1 MVMALSGHAQVIKK
15 KSLNLDAANKA
26 IAAAIDYAKKNN
38 TPAGVISLVGEGG
51 KLMTLERL
59 ESARQ
64 PAH

>member
-1 MVMALSGHAQVIKK
+1 MKKK

-51 KLMTLERL
+51 KLMALERL